1 MNKTQSLAMFVWNSW
16 KGKPATAG
24 RFVPA
29 KRKTP
34 SETTTPVVARKIA
47 KFEKT
52 EQEAPKLKRNTV
64 KLSEADRRELITS
77 TQHLDACFSTMWR
90 RAV

>member
-1 MNKTQSLAMFVWNSW
+1 MNKTQRLALFVWNSW

-29 KRKTP
+29 KRKTEAT
-34 SETTTPVVARKIA
+34 STVVVKKVET
-47 KFEKT
+47 EM
-52 EQEAPKLKRNTV
+52 PKLKRNTV
-64 KLSEADRRELITS
+64 KLTQADRQDLISS